1 MPVIW
6 RGARSLD
13 MGALEARPEQR
24 PIRLKAG
31 HFGLARDL
39 VVSPQHG
46 MAVGGALIR
55 ARHLAEFG
63 RGAHVARGVKAV
75 TYHHLLMPRHAL
87 LRAEGAWAESF
98 YPGEEALRMLLAADR
113 SAVARAVLGRDAGM
127 GEDLAAVFGPRCLPL
142 LTGREARARLTEAIL
157 VA

>member
-1 MPVIW
+1 M
-6 RGARSLD
+6 
-13 MGALEARPEQR
+13 
-24 PIRLKAG
+24 
-31 HFGLARDL
+31 RDL

-46 MAVGGALIR
+46 VAVGGALIR

-98 YPGEEALRMLLAADR
+98 YPGEEALRMLKATDR
-113 SAVARAVLGRDAGM
+113 
-127 GEDLAAVFGPRCLPL
+127 
-142 LTGREARARLTEAIL
+142 
-157 VA
+157 